1 MSKVDLTL
9 KLSHHSKIFRFC
21 CHVFPVS
28 VYRREGGAAAAR
40 SCIFEYFRGV
50 HWPGTSGSIRLT
62 IATRT
67 P

>member
-1 MSKVDLTL
+1 MSNSDLTL

-40 SCIFEYFRGV
+40 TKNAYFRGV
-50 HWPGTSGSIRLT
+50 HWSGT
-62 IATRT
+62 
-67 P
+67 

>member
-1 MSKVDLTL
+1 MSKADLTL
-9 KLSHHSKIFRFC
+9 KLSHHSKIFRFW

-40 SCIFEYFRGV
+40 TKNAYFRGV

>member
-1 MSKVDLTL
+1 MSNVDLTL
-9 KLSHHSKIFRFC
+9 KLSHHSKLFRFC

-28 VYRREGGAAAAR
+28 VYRREGGASAAR
-40 SCIFEYFRGV
+40 TKNAYFDGV
-50 HWPGTSGSIRLT
+50 HWSGASGSIRLT